1 MGGPDEGLSILNL
14 SLTKADI
21 PSGSSL
27 KLTLALPPTV
37 EAASRAG
44 TAEITAAE
52 EEPSSWEISTRPAKA
67 WAPTAPQNC
76 ASFASL

>member
-37 EAASRAG
+37 EAASLAG
-44 TAEITAAE
+44 TAEITSAE
-52 EEPSSWEISTRPAKA
+52 EEPS
-67 WAPTAPQNC
+67 
-76 ASFASL
+76 